1 MYFAVCLTVFL
12 ASRGVAV
19 DPLEERI
26 TRMEDNMNGLMS
38 WIQEALMRMT
48 EEIQIIKTQST
59 IEIEEHVNI
68 EDITSISPTIA
79 TQLKDKTLE
88 ERLQGLEYKM
98 ANVDQVIGEVA
109 TLEDMVKDFSISNTE
124 LNAFVTELDVRVT
137 SLESQNG
144 ANDNITDELDEVDV
158 LEAVT
163 DLHITVSNLD
173 EAVTGLE

>member
-1 MYFAVCLTVFL
+1 MYPRDT
-12 ASRGVAV
+12 
-19 DPLEERI
+19 
-26 TRMEDNMNGLMS
+26 
-38 WIQEALMRMT
+38 
-48 EEIQIIKTQST
+48 
-59 IEIEEHVNI
+59 
-68 EDITSISPTIA
+68 PTIG
-79 TQLKDKTLE
+79 TQLKEKTLE

-109 TLEDMVKDFSISNTE
+109 TLEDMVKYFSISNTE

-144 ANDNITDELDEVDV
+144 ANDNITDELDKVDA
-158 LEAVT
+158 LEEAVT